1 MYVGPR
7 IFGRPPL
14 PLSIF
19 AVAPQNKRQDGA
31 GGTALYGSGQEQ
43 FDNNAHHQ
51 MLHHRSLRRD
61 RALPIGIAVLEPQH
75 SIRIR
80 DGHDDDRTTTTT
92 GFPTMVADAAL
103 VSLLH
108 GLAWTKLDA
117 RIPARCGAPW

>member
-1 MYVGPR
+1 MSH
-7 IFGRPPL
+7 
-14 PLSIF
+14 SISKSHH
-19 AVAPQNKRQDGA
+19 QNLHLDHSYKQCHQ
-31 GGTALYGSGQEQ
+31 Y
-43 FDNNAHHQ
+43 NQ
-51 MLHHRSLRRD
+51 MLHHRSLRRA